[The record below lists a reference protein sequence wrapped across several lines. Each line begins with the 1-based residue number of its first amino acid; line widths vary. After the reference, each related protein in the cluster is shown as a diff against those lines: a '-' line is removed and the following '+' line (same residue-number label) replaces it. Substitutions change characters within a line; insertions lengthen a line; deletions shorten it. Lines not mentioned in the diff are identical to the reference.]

1 MDLNLLLIANI
12 VHIIIIIMDLL
23 FIQIICN
30 EHVLYKIERRI
41 N

>member
-12 VHIIIIIMDLL
+12 IIIIDFL